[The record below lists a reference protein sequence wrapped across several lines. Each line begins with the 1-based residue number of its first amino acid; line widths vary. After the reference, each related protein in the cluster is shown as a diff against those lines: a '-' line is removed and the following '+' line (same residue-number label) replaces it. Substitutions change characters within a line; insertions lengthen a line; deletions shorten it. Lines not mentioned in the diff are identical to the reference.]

1 MFGICCGIDIGHSA
15 RGDEQHYIDTMSLTQ
30 PGNAQDHG
38 IDADARCEARRIQR
52 EGEHNKACRTDGQLA
67 PREVAARVVVKG
79 MQRHARANEWRGGRQ
94 EASCIAD
101 MAGLRW

>member
-1 MFGICCGIDIGHSA
+1 M
-15 RGDEQHYIDTMSLTQ
+15 
-30 PGNAQDHG
+30 
-38 IDADARCEARRIQR
+38 ADPK
-52 EGEHNKACRTDGQLA
+52 GFMTT

-101 MAGLRW
+101 MAGLR